1 MVRNT
6 RTDEL
11 NHQRQV
17 LEKVLAQFS
26 EAGIAG
32 DAKMIVLAK
41 VDAIKQELHLF

>member
-11 NHQRQV
+11 NHQRLA
-17 LEKVLAQFS
+17 LEEVLAQFS
-26 EAGIAG
+26 EAGITG

-41 VDAIKQELHLF
+41 VDAIKHELHLS